1 MKDKSNY
8 CTEHKRA
15 DVLNVTHIRQSVT
28 GFVVRK
34 KIINWRSIE
43 IALNITTKL
52 IFINE
57 IIFSNV
63 KYIINIPILIIAQ
76 RYATQSCLFII
87 LQVHCTCFG
96 YQPHPSSGV
105 HKTVNTASGTGHIF
119 FVQLPSCT
127 SCRNRAVSDPR
138 PRPADQRDRLSMI
151 IGVEIV
157 RPDPGG
163 RAILGMGPTA
173 RLLRIADSNPTGG
186 VGVCRLWMLCVVK

>member
-96 YQPHPSSGV
+96 YQPHPSSGI
-105 HKTVNTASGTGHIF
+105 HKTVTTASDTGHIF
-119 FVQLPSCT
+119 VQLPPFNVAKLDHVGGRYLHSTSGTGRIFVQLPPF
-127 SCRNRAVSDPR
+127 NVAK
-138 PRPADQRDRLSMI
+138 
-151 IGVEIV
+151 
-157 RPDPGG
+157 
-163 RAILGMGPTA
+163 LGHV
-173 RLLRIADSNPTGG
+173 
-186 VGVCRLWMLCVVK
+186 VGM